1 MNVLEALIQICK
13 MANATLNSK
22 SVVLTENDIP
32 RAAKKDANLQN
43 LKEEASPAS
52 NWWFW
57 AHYEYVQCI
66 IHWVPTL
73 TGVIAL
79 AFAQSI
85 IQ

>member
-13 MANATLNSK
+13 MANAT

-57 AHYEYVQCI
+57 A
-66 IHWVPTL
+66 PL
-73 TGVIAL
+73 
-79 AFAQSI
+79 
-85 IQ
+85 